1 VNKDHILL
9 KLVLDKIGFGNLQI
23 EGFTARKILQKKIYL
38 LQLMG
43 IDLGYRY
50 NWYLYGP
57 YCPALANDTFTL
69 RDEIRYYD
77 EFKHYELNSKTN
89 SKFDKLNKITIPPD
103 SPETS
108 EPEWLELVASL
119 HYLKHIAYWSG
130 KDKPE
135 FEEVF
140 QKLGKSKPHLAG
152 KKKLAKV
159 AWERL
164 GDVGLVGN
172 KTLE

>member
-1 VNKDHILL
+1 MDKNHILL
-9 KLVLDKIGFGNLQI
+9 KLVLDKIGFGDIKI
-23 EGFTARKILQKKIYL
+23 EDFTARKILQKKIYL

-57 YCPALANDTFTL
+57 YCPALADDTFTL

-77 EFKHYELNSKTN
+77 EFKNYELNSKTN
-89 SKFDKLNKITIPPD
+89 SKFKKLNKITIPPD
-103 SPETS
+103 TPETS

-130 KDKPE
+130 KDNPE

-140 QKLGKSKPHLAG
+140 QKLGKSKPHLAD
-152 KKKLAKV
+152 KRKLAEA

-164 GDVGLVGN
+164 NDAGLVGN

>member
-1 VNKDHILL
+1 MNKDHILL

-23 EGFTARKILQKKIYL
+23 EDFTARKTLQKKIYL

-77 EFKHYELNSKTN
+77 EFNHYELNSKTN
-89 SKFDKLNKITIPPD
+89 SKIDTLNKITIPPD
-103 SPETS
+103 TPETS

-130 KDKPE
+130 KDNPE

-140 QKLGKSKPHLAG
+140 QKLGKSKPHLAD
-152 KKKLAKV
+152 KRKLAEV

-164 GDVGLVGN
+164 DDAGLVGN

>member
-1 VNKDHILL
+1 MNKDHILL

-23 EGFTARKILQKKIYL
+23 EDFTARKILQKKIYL
-38 LQLMG
+38 LQLLG

-89 SKFDKLNKITIPPD
+89 SKCDKLNKFAIPTGTPKTNE
-103 SPETS
+103 S
-108 EPEWLELVASL
+108 EWLELVASL
-119 HYLKHIAYWSG
+119 HYLKHIAYWSA
-130 KDKPE
+130 KNNPD

-140 QKLGKSKPHLAG
+140 QKLGESKPHLAD
-152 KKKLAKV
+152 KRQLAEV

-164 GDVGLVGN
+164 DDVGLVER

>member
-23 EGFTARKILQKKIYL
+23 EDFTARKTLQKKIYL

-77 EFKHYELNSKTN
+77 EFNHYELNSKTN
-89 SKFDKLNKITIPPD
+89 SKIDTLNKITIPPD
-103 SPETS
+103 TPETS

-130 KDKPE
+130 KDNPE

-140 QKLGKSKPHLAG
+140 QKLGKSKPHLAD
-152 KKKLAKV
+152 KRKLAEV

-164 GDVGLVGN
+164 DDAGLVGN

>member
-9 KLVLDKIGFGNLQI
+9 KLVLDKIGFGDINI
-23 EGFTARKILQKKIYL
+23 EDFTARKILQKKIYL

-77 EFKHYELNSKTN
+77 EFKHYELNSRTN
-89 SKFDKLNKITIPPD
+89 NKFDTLNKITIPPD
-103 SPETS
+103 TPETS
-108 EPEWLELVASL
+108 EPEWLELIASL

-130 KDKPE
+130 KDNPE

-140 QKLGKSKPHLAG
+140 QKLGKSKPHLAD
-152 KKKLAKV
+152 KRELAEV
-159 AWERL
+159 AWDRL
-164 GDVGLVGN
+164 DDAGLVGN